1 MLSLTVLYDP
11 ECGLCRRAHEWLAEQ
26 SKLVELN
33 FVPCAS
39 DEARKRYPQLNHDL
53 TKKDLTVIS
62 DDGAVYFG
70 PKAWLMV
77 LWALTRYRDWAYRL
91 ADAGTA
97 AHYQASSFD
106 DLTEPL
112 PDQSRRRTHQV
123 NTMTRCAKRRQRRRS
138 QRRSDE
144 GADP

>member
-1 MLSLTVLYDP
+1 MLALTVLYDP

-26 SKLVELN
+26 PKIVELI

-39 DEARKRYPQLNHDL
+39 EEARKRYPKLNHAL
-53 TKKDLTVIS
+53 TKKDLTVVG

-91 ADAGTA
+91 SAPELLPTTKRVVSVISQNRYQIGRAAG
-97 AHYQASSFD
+97 
-106 DLTEPL
+106 LT
-112 PDQSRRRTHQV
+112 R
-123 NTMTRCAKRRQRRRS
+123 
-138 QRRSDE
+138 
-144 GADP
+144 